1 MADVITRFKLETTQY
16 DSALRDASKGLA
28 AYSKQ
33 AELAGKDFD
42 KFTKGGVEAAR
53 ALGSI
58 STSATNTKEKVKELV
73 SAYND
78 AARAY
83 NNLTEEQKKSD
94 FGKAMA
100 QSLQQ
105 LQGRIKDAKA
115 EMNDTGGV
123 LSQLRE
129 RFTVNIDALKLFSV
143 GLQAAQGALGVVKD
157 AFFKNEEQLDTWGR
171 VVEASQSL
179 YSGFLDAL
187 NTGDISGYLTRIGE
201 ITKAAQDAYNAL
213 DDLNTFN
220 AFNQVNV
227 EKTRTGMTESIAD
240 YRSGQG
246 TKEQVKAAGEAY
258 QKELRERQKLEKQA
272 YLESVKKVAAERGV
286 NAQDL
291 ITALSGSY
299 GSYQSL
305 KAIPMSGTR
314 TKFTPGGMFGGSTAY
329 EEAYPVNRQE
339 KLGAALRKFNDTELQ
354 SLQALGAQA
363 ERTGNEIAQVD
374 RQLTRVLNGRQ
385 HGSGGGGGNSTPDY
399 VPVEGSIDAQTM
411 KVQELQRAW
420 RAAADDD
427 SRRRIKEEIDEQQYA
442 LDLMTGKIKQRPKM
456 EAVDVGVGIAPSS
469 ATDPFAN
476 MKDNLPAVI
485 SPLQQLED
493 HLQEL
498 IKLQEEFGGMSE
510 SAWQIY
516 QKEIENTK
524 GQIDNFK
531 NGGNDVTKGGKDI
544 AKSWRTAASAIN
556 TVGSAMSGLKNP
568 AIDIMTVIGQ
578 SIATIALSYAENLA
592 GDKTTK
598 GNIWAFIAAAA
609 AATVS
614 MATTIASIHSATG
627 YAQGGIV
634 KGNSYSGDNVPA
646 LVDGS
651 QMVGLNSGEVVLTAA
666 MTNNL
671 AAGIQ
676 NGGSRIQVVGKLS
689 GEQLF
694 ICAERWAKRTGKGE
708 FVTWR

>member
-1 MADVITRFKLETTQY
+1 MLQILIIQVTIK
-16 DSALRDASKGLA
+16 ALYLDYFL
-28 AYSKQ
+28 Y
-33 AELAGKDFD
+33 L
-42 KFTKGGVEAAR
+42 
-53 ALGSI
+53 
-58 STSATNTKEKVKELV
+58 
-73 SAYND
+73 
-78 AARAY
+78 
-83 NNLTEEQKKSD
+83 
-94 FGKAMA
+94 
-100 QSLQQ
+100 
-105 LQGRIKDAKA
+105 
-115 EMNDTGGV
+115 
-123 LSQLRE
+123 
-129 RFTVNIDALKLFSV
+129 V
-143 GLQAAQGALGVVKD
+143 GL
-157 AFFKNEEQLDTWGR
+157 
-171 VVEASQSL
+171 
-179 YSGFLDAL
+179 
-187 NTGDISGYLTRIGE
+187 
-201 ITKAAQDAYNAL
+201 
-213 DDLNTFN
+213 
-220 AFNQVNV
+220 
-227 EKTRTGMTESIAD
+227 
-240 YRSGQG
+240 
-246 TKEQVKAAGEAY
+246 
-258 QKELRERQKLEKQA
+258 
-272 YLESVKKVAAERGV
+272 
-286 NAQDL
+286 
-291 ITALSGSY
+291 
-299 GSYQSL
+299 
-305 KAIPMSGTR
+305 
-314 TKFTPGGMFGGSTAY
+314 
-329 EEAYPVNRQE
+329 
-339 KLGAALRKFNDTELQ
+339 
-354 SLQALGAQA
+354 
-363 ERTGNEIAQVD
+363 
-374 RQLTRVLNGRQ
+374 
-385 HGSGGGGGNSTPDY
+385 
-399 VPVEGSIDAQTM
+399 IDAQTM